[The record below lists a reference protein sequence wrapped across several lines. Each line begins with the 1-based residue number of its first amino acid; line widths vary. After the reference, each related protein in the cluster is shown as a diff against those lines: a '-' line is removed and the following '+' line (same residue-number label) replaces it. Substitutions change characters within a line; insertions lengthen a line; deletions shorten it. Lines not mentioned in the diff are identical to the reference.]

1 MGLRQSGLAY
11 QKCWGARLSPWQLTG
26 REAEQSATGPA
37 AGEGPQVCRGGGNI
51 LLRNLFILVFIN
63 ENIYSDGILTW
74 ERERD
79 LSICLL
85 VKHDFKRGS
94 IQ

>member
-1 MGLRQSGLAY
+1 M
-11 QKCWGARLSPWQLTG
+11 RLGQLLG
-26 REAEQSATGPA
+26 KDRRCVG
-37 AGEGPQVCRGGGNI
+37 GGGGNI

-79 LSICLL
+79 LSICLF
-85 VKHDFKRGS
+85 V
-94 IQ
+94 